1 MSNAVKKTL
10 VLAFSF
16 VLLLSFV
23 LWKGCGSYRVKSA
36 WELPQGYR
44 GWVLVEEAN
53 PKCPP
58 AKFTFTTVI
67 FNIDA
72 TGHACTSTSL
82 PKCPQF
88 LTFWEIDSKGKRHEL
103 RTGSSGDR
111 GQIWG
116 FNDAQASNEFV
127 KIREATEF
135 FVGTEQE
142 FQNAE
147 QTRPKWWLNPQPDD
161 AKRK

>member
-1 MSNAVKKTL
+1 MSHAGKTTL
-10 VLAFSF
+10 ALAFSF
-16 VLLLSFV
+16 VVLTSFG

-36 WELPQGYR
+36 WELPQGYT

-58 AKFTFTTVI
+58 AKFTFTTVT
-67 FNIDA
+67 FNIDS
-72 TGHACTSTSL
+72 TGHTCTSTSL
-82 PKCPQF
+82 PKYPQF
-88 LTFWEIDSKGKRHEL
+88 LTFWEIDSKGQRHAL
-103 RTGSSGDR
+103 PTGSSSDR

-135 FVGTEQE
+135 FVGTERE
-142 FQNAE
+142 FQTKR
-147 QTRPKWWLNPQPDD
+147 TRPKWWLNQESDD

>member
-1 MSNAVKKTL
+1 MSNALKKTL
-10 VLAFSF
+10 ALAFSI

-58 AKFTFTTVI
+58 AKFTFTTVV
-67 FNIDA
+67 FNIDS
-72 TGHACTSTSL
+72 TGHACTSTRLS
-82 PKCPQF
+82 KGPQF
-88 LTFWEIDSKGKRHEL
+88 LTFWEIDSKGQRHEL
-103 RTGSSGDR
+103 HTGSSGDSR
-111 GQIWG
+111 RILG
-116 FNDAQASNEFV
+116 FSDAQASNESV

-135 FVGTEQE
+135 FVGTE
-142 FQNAE
+142 AE
-147 QTRPKWWLNPQPDD
+147 YHTALKSRPKWWLERLPVN
-161 AKRK
+161 

>member
-10 VLAFSF
+10 ALAFSF
-16 VLLLSFV
+16 VLLLSLG
-23 LWKGCGSYRVKSA
+23 LWKGCSSYRVKSA

-67 FNIDA
+67 FNIDS

-82 PKCPQF
+82 PKSPQF
-88 LTFWEIDSKGKRHEL
+88 LTFWEIDSKGQKHEL
-103 RTGSSGDR
+103 RTGSPGGR

-116 FNDAQASNEFV
+116 FNDAQASNELV
-127 KIREATEF
+127 KIREASEF

-142 FQNAE
+142 FQNAQ
-147 QTRPKWWLNPQPDD
+147 QTRPKWWLNLQSDD
-161 AKRK
+161 TKRK